1 MFFTGIFKKAGNRQQ
16 GLSLVEVIIALGIL
30 SFAVIGLVSMYP
42 VGLSI
47 NSEAEERSKASYLCQ
62 EKIEQ
67 LRSLDYEDIGIGVI
81 ESKQRLSDDGDSYL
95 YNFQRETEAEYMDE
109 NLNETGSDTGLKRVS
124 TTVYYINGVTKKE
137 DSLRLT
143 TLISR

>member
-1 MFFTGIFKKAGNRQQ
+1 
-16 GLSLVEVIIALGIL
+16 
-30 SFAVIGLVSMYP
+30 
-42 VGLSI
+42 
-47 NSEAEERSKASYLCQ
+47 
-62 EKIEQ
+62 
-67 LRSLDYEDIGIGVI
+67 LDYEDVGIGVI

-95 YNFQRETEAEYMDE
+95 YNFQRETEVEYMDE
-109 NLNETGSDTGLKRVS
+109 DLNETGSDTGLKRVS